1 MRYAGATTYDLYVV
15 ELDDGEVLERDGYEI
30 EAVSVSHRGAALGY
44 VLHEYDRPG
53 IFDPEKA
60 RQSGLK
66 EGPDFG
72 RVQRG
77 ETVDGVTPDMVM
89 GPARPGRKLTISGD
103 TRPCDALREAAQHSD
118 VLIHES
124 TFAIEDAERAHQ
136 TGHSTAT
143 QAAWV
148 AREAEVK
155 LLALTH
161 FSIRYPVRVLR
172 DEAREIFANT
182 VLPRDFDSIEIPF
195 AERGEPELVRWSD
208 REREAQAT
216 DAESPD
222 TFE

>member
-1 MRYAGATTYDLYVV
+1 MARAGCATWSRASCVTPARTTYDLFVV
-15 ELDDGEVLERDGYEI
+15 ELDDGEILERDGYEI
-30 EAVSVSHRGAALGY
+30 EAVAVSHRGPAFGY
-44 VLHEYDRPG
+44 VFHEYDRPG

-60 RQSGLK
+60 
-66 EGPDFG
+66 G
-72 RVQRG
+72 RPVWPRG
-77 ETVDGVTPDMVM
+77 RTWAASSA
-89 GPARPGRKLTISGD
+89 ARPSTASARTWSWD
-103 TRPCDALREAAQHSD
+103 HRVPAASSRSPATRARATRCARPRTSSD

-143 QAAWV
+143 QAAWI

-155 LLALTH
+155 LLALNH

-195 AERGEPELVRWSD
+195 AERGRAGAAAVARS
-208 REREAQAT
+208 
-216 DAESPD
+216 
-222 TFE
+222 